1 VCEESLVSDMSLPMP
16 PIGPHDVGSLNG
28 YHPTPPV
35 APQMI
40 VRPEPPRVFLHLS
53 LFLITFITTTLAGA
67 LQKGVY
73 PLTSI
78 SALGYG
84 ILANPGALVQ
94 GLTFS
99 VPLMLILL
107 FHEMGHYL
115 FALKHG
121 VRATLPYFL
130 PAPPFPLLPI
140 GTFGAFIRMK
150 SVPTDRRTLFDVGAA
165 GPWGGVLVAI
175 PAVIIGLALSE
186 VRPLNPFE
194 GGLFLGDSFLFSLLT
209 RLVLGVSGDNVNIEL
224 HPIALAGWFGLF
236 VTFLNLL
243 PVGQL
248 DGGHVTYALF
258 GRFHRWISRG
268 FLAVI
273 FFLGFQGWAGWFFWV
288 VLLAFLGVDHPPTRD
303 LFSSLDPRRKLYAWS
318 TVALFGLTFMRAPLI
333 IMEPRHLP
341 DEDAT
346 LISYSP
352 EISHTGTNARF
363 HIFYRP

>member
-1 VCEESLVSDMSLPMP
+1 MDRPEGE
-16 PIGPHDVGSLNG
+16 ILNG
-28 YHPTPPV
+28 YHPSPLV
-35 APQMI
+35 VPQLI
-40 VRPEPPRVFLHLS
+40 VRPEPQRLFLHLG
-53 LFLITFITTTLAGA
+53 LFLITFATTTLAGA

-78 SALGYG
+78 SALIHG
-84 ILANPGALVQ
+84 ILTTPSALMQ

-115 FALKHG
+115 FARKHG

-150 SVPTDRRTLFDVGAA
+150 SVPVDRRTLFDVGAA
-165 GPWGGVLVAI
+165 GPWGGVIIAI

-268 FLAVI
+268 FLAII
-273 FFLGFQGWAGWFFWV
+273 FFLGFQGWVGWFFWV
-288 VLLAFLGVDHPPTRD
+288 ALLAFLGVDHPPTRD

-318 TVALFGLTFMRAPLI
+318 TIALFVLTFMPAPLT
-333 IMEPRHLP
+333 IMEPKNFL
-341 DEDAT
+341 EEEVT
-346 LISYSP
+346 VISYSP
-352 EISHTGTNARF
+352 DTLPSVAQPSF

>member
-1 VCEESLVSDMSLPMP
+1 MSLPMP
-16 PIGPHDVGSLNG
+16 PADRSYTESLNG
-28 YHPTPPV
+28 YHPSPLVVPPL
-35 APQMI
+35 I
-40 VRPEPPRVFLHLS
+40 IRPEPQRLLLHVV
-53 LFLITFITTTLAGA
+53 LFLITFGTTTLAGA

-73 PLTSI
+73 PLSSI
-78 SALGYG
+78 SSLVYG
-84 ILANPGALVQ
+84 ILANPGALAQ

-115 FALKHG
+115 FAWKHG

-130 PAPPFPLLPI
+130 PAPPFPLLPV

-150 SVPTDRRTLFDVGAA
+150 SVPVDRRTLFDVGAA
-165 GPWGGVLVAI
+165 GPWGGVIVAI

-209 RLVLGVSGDNVNIEL
+209 RLVLGVSGDSVNVEL

-273 FFLGFQGWAGWFFWV
+273 FFLGFQGWVGWFFWV
-288 VLLAFLGVDHPPTRD
+288 ALLTLLGVDHPPTRD
-303 LFSSLDPRRKLYAWS
+303 LFSALDPRRKLYAWS
-318 TVALFGLTFMRAPLI
+318 TVVLFVLTFMPAPLM
-333 IMEPRHLP
+333 IMEPKGLP
-341 DEDAT
+341 EEEVTVIA
-346 LISYSP
+346 YSP
-352 EISHTGTNARF
+352 DTVPPVTQPSFR
-363 HIFYRP
+363 IFYRP

>member
-1 VCEESLVSDMSLPMP
+1 MP
-16 PIGPHDVGSLNG
+16 PIDPQEAGSLNG
-28 YHPTPPV
+28 YHPSPLV
-35 APQMI
+35 VPQLI
-40 VRPEPPRVFLHLS
+40 VRPEPQRLLLHLV
-53 LFLITFITTTLAGA
+53 LFLLTFGTTTLAGA
-67 LQKGVY
+67 LQRGAY
-73 PLTSI
+73 PLTNI
-78 SALGYG
+78 STFTAG
-84 ILANPGALVQ
+84 ILANPGALLL
-94 GLTFS
+94 GLSFS

-107 FHEMGHYL
+107 CHEMGHYL
-115 FALKHG
+115 FARKHG
-121 VRATLPYFL
+121 VRASLPYFL

-150 SVPTDRRTLFDVGAA
+150 SIPADRRTLFDVGAA
-165 GPWGGVLVAI
+165 GPWGGVLIAI

-186 VRPLNPFE
+186 VRPLSPSD
-194 GGLFLGDSFLFSLLT
+194 GGLFLGDSVLFSLLT

-268 FLAVI
+268 FLGVI
-273 FFLGFQGWAGWFFWV
+273 FFLGFQGWVGWFFWV

-318 TVALFGLTFMRAPLI
+318 TVGLFGLTFMSAPLI
-333 IMEPRHLP
+333 ILEPKSFP
-341 DEDAT
+341 DEETSLIAYSPDAT
-346 LISYSP
+346 RIK
-352 EISHTGTNARF
+352 TNFSF

>member
-1 VCEESLVSDMSLPMP
+1 MP
-16 PIGPHDVGSLNG
+16 PTDQPEAGVLNG
-28 YHPTPPV
+28 YYPSPLVTSQLAV
-35 APQMI
+35 RSEPQ
-40 VRPEPPRVFLHLS
+40 RPLLHLV
-53 LFLITFITTTLAGA
+53 LFLITFGTTTLAGA

-73 PLTSI
+73 PVTSI
-78 SALGYG
+78 SALVDG
-84 ILANPGALVQ
+84 ILATPGALAQ
-94 GLTFS
+94 GLPFS

-115 FALKHG
+115 FAWKHG

-150 SVPTDRRTLFDVGAA
+150 SVPVNRRTLFDVGAA
-165 GPWGGVLVAI
+165 GPWGGVIIAI

-209 RLVLGVSGDNVNIEL
+209 RLVLGVSGDSVNIEL

-268 FLAVI
+268 FLAFI
-273 FFLGFQGWAGWFFWV
+273 FFLGFQGWVGWFFWV
-288 VLLAFLGVDHPPTRD
+288 ALLAFLGVDHPPTRD
-303 LFSSLDPRRKLYAWS
+303 LFSALDLRRKLYAWS
-318 TVALFGLTFMRAPLI
+318 TVALFVLTFMPAPLM
-333 IMEPRHLP
+333 IMEPRSLP
-341 DEDAT
+341 EGEIT
-346 LISYSP
+346 V
-352 EISHTGTNARF
+352 ISHSSDTSPPVTQPSLR
-363 HIFYRP
+363 IFYRP